1 MKPLALMKETL
12 YFLHES
18 SYADVGAQIGSGT
31 KIWHFCHVM
40 GGAVIGENC
49 ILGQNVFVGGGV
61 IIGNGVKIQNNVSL
75 YTGVLIEDEVF
86 LGPSVV
92 LTNVLQPRAFIERKD
107 EFLPTVIER
116 GATVG
121 ANATIICGA
130 RIGRYAMVGAGAV
143 VRKDVKPYALV
154 VGNPAQVIGWV
165 SKSGRRLVF
174 NDEGIAFCT
183 ESDEKY
189 LRLKDEI
196 QILT

>member
-1 MKPLALMKETL
+1 MSTP
-12 YFLHES
+12 YFIHES
-18 SYADVGAQIGSGT
+18 AYADAGAQIGAGT
-31 KIWHFCHVM
+31 KIWHFCHIM

-49 ILGQNVFVGGGV
+49 ILGQNVFVGSGV

-75 YTGVLIEDEVF
+75 YTGLVVEDEVF

-130 RIGRYAMVGAGAV
+130 RIGTYAMVGAGAV

-154 VGNPAQVIGWV
+154 VGNPARAIGWV
-165 SKSGRRLVF
+165 GKSGRRLVF
-174 NDEGIAFCT
+174 DGEGIAYCA
-183 ESDEKY
+183 ESREKY
-189 LRLKDEI
+189 VLKNDEI
-196 QILT
+196 QILG